1 MTDSKAELP
10 EGEMEPQVQSC
21 SVLSGIRV
29 VELGRLFAAPF
40 AGQMLADL
48 GADVIKVE
56 RPGLGDEMRRYG
68 PPFIKD
74 RNGQQ
79 TDFSPPFVAVNR
91 NKRSVTIDFAKPQ
104 GKALLLSLIEKADV
118 FIENLKT
125 GVLERYGLGRETI
138 RAINPRLVHLSV
150 TGFGQNGPD
159 ADRPGTD
166 LIFQAASGLMSVTGQ
181 PDGPPERVGIFAAD
195 LMAGLYSSIGLLA
208 ALRARDASGCGQHI
222 DMALLDATIAALT
235 SRATEY
241 LISGEVPRR
250 NGSQTPGAYPAQL
263 FACRDGSVAIQASS
277 VSDFAGFC
285 SVLGFPEFASDLRFA
300 ARHERMQNLH
310 ILAPRVNEA
319 LANWNVE
326 DLCTAMRAAG
336 ILVAPINDMAQVF
349 EEPQVK
355 ARNILGS
362 IEHPQIGTIPIIAN
376 PIRLSETPITT
387 FRAPPHIGEHNE
399 AALSEWLNLTPGDI
413 STLRAE
419 KAI

>member
-1 MTDSKAELP
+1 MTDRETGLFDGKMDA
-10 EGEMEPQVQSC
+10 QVQSC

-56 RPGLGDEMRRYG
+56 RPGVGDEMRRYG
-68 PPFIKD
+68 PPYIKD

-91 NKRSVTIDFAKPQ
+91 NKRSVTIDFATPE
-104 GKALLLSLIEKADV
+104 GRALLLRLIEQADV

-125 GVLERYGLGRETI
+125 GVLERYGLGRDVLQ
-138 RAINPRLVHLSV
+138 AQNPRLVHLSV
-150 TGFGQNGPD
+150 TGFGQTGPD

-195 LMAGLYSSIGLLA
+195 LMAGLYSSIGLLG
-208 ALRARDASGCGQHI
+208 ALRARDATGVGQHI

-241 LISGEVPRR
+241 LITGEVPRR
-250 NGSQTPGAYPAQL
+250 NGSQTPGAYPAQI
-263 FACRDGSVAIQASS
+263 FACRDGSVALQASS
-277 VSDFAGFC
+277 VSDFARFC
-285 SVLGFPEFASDLRFA
+285 RVLGFPEVAADPRFA
-300 ARHERMQNLH
+300 ARPERMQHLH

-319 LANWNVE
+319 LASWNVAE
-326 DLCTAMRAAG
+326 LCVAMRAAG
-336 ILVAPINDMAQVF
+336 ILIAPINDMAQVF
-349 EEPQVK
+349 DEPQVK
-355 ARNILGS
+355 ARNLLGS
-362 IEHPQIGTIPIIAN
+362 IEHPQTGAIPMVAN
-376 PIRLSETPITT
+376 PIRYSETPITT
-387 FRAPPHIGEHNE
+387 FRAPPHVGEHNE
-399 AALSEWLNLTPGDI
+399 TVFSEWLNLTPDDI
-413 STLRAE
+413 SELRSAM
-419 KAI
+419 AI